1 MELFIFIYLLAIGLL
16 LYVLIRFYRNSI
28 KKFKI
33 AVPIFTHVD
42 LPAKIYVDNSVQ
54 PESGFMKG
62 LKNIVTLGG
71 HDELK
76 NAVFDYK
83 TAYQHY
89 ADQFNQ
95 SIDLRASI
103 GHNLNEMGQLTYLI
117 LGELQ
122 KSSKLLNKNIDGF
135 QSVQLISINNLNN
148 QMNSLNQVY
157 HNHEFSDNNSIL
169 LGSAFAGGLLAVGSW
184 TLVSMLGTASTGTGI
199 ATLSGIAA
207 HNAILAWFGG
217 GALTAGGGG
226 MIAGTFTLGLIV
238 MAPVIIYSTWQTYKR
253 ADEIRQETIKL
264 PEAEKKLKIENDQ
277 LHEVNTIIK
286 MKVEHLKKQLT
297 SVQNINDRV
306 YKIIYPY
313 SMASE
318 LTRNINQFFNKDF
331 YTSEEA
337 NQLDELNQFI
347 CEAYELFEKM
357 QKTSAMLGLP
367 VPHK

>member
-1 MELFIFIYLLAIGLL
+1 M
-16 LYVLIRFYRNSI
+16 
-28 KKFKI
+28 
-33 AVPIFTHVD
+33 
-42 LPAKIYVDNSVQ
+42 DNSVQ
-54 PESGFMKG
+54 PETSFMKG

-76 NAVFDYK
+76 NAVLDYK
-83 TAYQHY
+83 AAYQRY

-95 SIDLRASI
+95 SIDSRASI

-122 KSSKLLNKNIDGF
+122 KSSKLLNKNINGF
-135 QSVQLISINNLNN
+135 QQVQLISINNLSN
-148 QMNSLNQVY
+148 QMNGLNQVY
-157 HNHEFSDNNSIL
+157 HNHEFSHNNSVI

-217 GALTAGGGG
+217 GALAAGGGG
-226 MIAGTFTLGLIV
+226 MIAGTFTLGLII
-238 MAPVIIYSTWQTYKR
+238 MAPMIIYSTWQTYKK

-277 LHEVNTIIK
+277 LREVNKIIK

-313 SMASE
+313 GMGSE
-318 LTRNINQFFNKDF
+318 LTRNINQFFNTDF
-331 YTSEEA
+331 YTSEESR
-337 NQLDELNQFI
+337 QLDELNQFI
-347 CEAYELFEKM
+347 SEAYALFEQM
-357 QKTSAMLGLP
+357 QETSELLGLP
-367 VPHK
+367 ASHKKDG